1 MNPDEPGYLASFFK
15 SKKTFPDYFRG
26 KIVDL
31 KYVTREEA
39 NGDHKLAKDHKS
51 YGNIEGEWTSYISFD
66 NVEYWNNE
74 NAKPFTIFSHE
85 FTLSSDG
92 RYRGDLIN
100 LIKGDKEKSQIEKE
114 NLEVR
119 QRKDRKLR
127 ADYIKNK
134 K

>member
-1 MNPDEPGYLASFFK
+1 M
-15 SKKTFPDYFRG
+15 
-26 KIVDL
+26 
-31 KYVTREEA
+31 
-39 NGDHKLAKDHKS
+39 AKDAKS
-51 YGNIEGEWTSYISFD
+51 YAEIEGEWTSYISFD

-74 NAKPFTIFSHE
+74 YCKPFTIFSHE
-85 FTLSSDG
+85 FTLPSDG
-92 RYRGDLIN
+92 RHRGDLIY

-127 ADYIKNK
+127 ADYINNK